1 MNSRGFGDGKTVT
14 GVYAGFSP
22 ALKGNE
28 EIEGKGFYPAGDP
41 EACSAAAFAKR
52 PRKQPW
58 VAVGRARL
66 WLFSPG
72 RDRGGF
78 GSFGG

>member
-41 EACSAAAFAKR
+41 EACSAAAIAKR

-58 VAVGRARL
+58 VAEVVDMAAEGRVAA
-66 WLFSPG
+66 SAEVEKI
-72 RDRGGF
+72 DT
-78 GSFGG
+78 